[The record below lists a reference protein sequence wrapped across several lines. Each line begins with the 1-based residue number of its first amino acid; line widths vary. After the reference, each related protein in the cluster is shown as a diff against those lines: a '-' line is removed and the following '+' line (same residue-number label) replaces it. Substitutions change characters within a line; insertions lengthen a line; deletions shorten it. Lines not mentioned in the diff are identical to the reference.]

1 MRPFLLALAFFFVA
15 LSPALAQAD
24 ITGLWVA
31 DFYGNKVECHMEQRG
46 QFLYGVAYVTT
57 KAGERNTYHLAGL
70 IDGNNIRAMHGG
82 GNYFVGSIQNGNKA
96 AGTFFFKDGPVVLH
110 TGRPDKTG
118 QDRAGRAGMARRVSA
133 GQLSRCS

>member
-1 MRPFLLALAFFFVA
+1 MRPFLLSIALFFVA

-70 IDGNNIRAMHGG
+70 ILGESVRATHGS
-82 GNYFVGSIQNGNKA
+82 GNYFVGSIQNEDKTS
-96 AGTFFFKDGPVVLH
+96 GTFFFKDGPSFSIQADR
-110 TGRPDKTG
+110 TKRGKTTPG
-118 QDRAGRAGMARRVSA
+118 GLEWPAGYPPAN
-133 GQLSRCS
+133 